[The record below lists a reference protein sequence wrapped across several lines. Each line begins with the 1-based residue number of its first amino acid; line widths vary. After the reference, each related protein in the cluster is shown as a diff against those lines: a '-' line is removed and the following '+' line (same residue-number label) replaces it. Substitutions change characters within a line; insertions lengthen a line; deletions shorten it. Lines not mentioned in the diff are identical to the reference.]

1 MDAVIHRAGERGR
14 ADHGWLQARYS
25 FSFADWHAPA
35 RMHFGRLRVLNDDV
49 IAPAGGFDTHAH
61 DNMEIVTVPLAGAL
75 RHRDSMG
82 HEQLLHAGE
91 VQVMS
96 AGSGLRHSEFNAS
109 HSEPVNLL
117 QIWVL
122 PKLRDV
128 TPRYDQKAFDAEG
141 RHNRLQT
148 LVAPEDDGH
157 ALRINQDA
165 WFSRGDFDAGRSV
178 DYRLHGEGNGVY
190 VFVIDGEVS
199 IAGETLSRRDAMGV
213 WHTAGLR
220 LDFPADSQVLLIE
233 VPMK

>member
-1 MDAVIHRAGERGR
+1 MDTVIHRADARGR

-25 FSFADWHAPA
+25 FSFADWYEPT
-35 RMHFGRLRVLNDDV
+35 RMHFGRLRVLNDDI

-82 HEQLLHAGE
+82 HEQVLHAGE

-109 HSEPVNLL
+109 DTEPVNLL

-122 PKLRDV
+122 PKERDV
-128 TPRYDQKAFDAEG
+128 TPRYDQQAFAVEE

-148 LVAPEDDGH
+148 LVAPGGQDG
-157 ALRINQDA
+157 ALWVNQDT
-165 WFSRGDFDAGRSV
+165 WFSRGDFDAGQSL
-178 DYRLHGEGNGVY
+178 DYALHGDGNGVY
-190 VFVIDGEVS
+190 VFVIDGRVTL
-199 IAGETLSRRDAMGV
+199 AGETLARRDAMGAWNTDNV
-213 WHTAGLR
+213 HVDM
-220 LDFPADSQVLLIE
+220 LDDSALLFIE
-233 VPMK
+233 VPI